1 MHNVNRL
8 WGVIIVLAIGILLLA
23 SLLISHA
30 VNQSEPRPSPE
41 PEPKQQGEDK
51 NTQVVAKIGNRDITM
66 AELQTVLTR
75 HYGAEQLGQMLDRE
89 VIRLEGNE
97 TQITVSSAELNR
109 ELKRMQQ
116 GYESE
121 QQFYDSMQSQL
132 GMSQQEIKEDVS
144 NKLLLEKLATA
155 SIHITDPQVD
165 TYISTHAD
173 EFKQDTEYN
182 IQQII
187 VSTKD
192 QATKVIA
199 ALAKGENFATLA
211 RDRSIDDATNNSGGD
226 LGWVESDDPFVEA
239 PILETAKLLKIGEV
253 SKPVPVSQGF
263 AVVSLKNRREKT
275 NPDQA
280 FIRENVRRELALQ
293 QAPPLK
299 DFVTQLRGKWKAT
312 VTDPT
317 LR

>member
-1 MHNVNRL
+1 MHNVKRL
-8 WGVIIVLAIGILLLA
+8 WGVIVAMAICILVLA

-30 VNQSEPRPSPE
+30 INQSEPRQSPE
-41 PEPKQQGEDK
+41 PEQQGEDK
-51 NTQVVAKIGNRDITM
+51 NTQVVAKIGNREITLQ
-66 AELQTVLTR
+66 ELQAALAH
-75 HYGAEQLGQMLDRE
+75 HYGTEQLGQILDRE

-97 TQITVSSAELNR
+97 TGTTVDNAEINR

-132 GMSQQEIKEDVS
+132 GMSQQEITDDVS

-155 SIHITDPQVD
+155 TIQITDAQVD

-173 EFKQDTEYN
+173 EFKQETEYN
-182 IQQII
+182 VQQII

-192 QATKVIA
+192 QANKVIA
-199 ALAKGENFATLA
+199 ELAKGVSFATLA

-226 LGWVESDDPFVEA
+226 LGWVEGDDPFVAA
-239 PILETAKLLKIGEV
+239 PILDAAKLLKVGEI
-253 SKPVPVSQGF
+253 SKPIQVSQGY
-263 AVVSLKNRREKT
+263 AVVSLKNRRNKAD
-275 NPDQA
+275 PDLK

-299 DFVTQLRGKWKAT
+299 DFVAQLRGKWK
-312 VTDPT
+312 VSIVDPMF
-317 LR
+317 R

>member
-1 MHNVNRL
+1 MRNVKRL
-8 WGVIIVLAIGILLLA
+8 WGVIIAMSICILVLA

-30 VNQSEPRPSPE
+30 INQSEPRQSPE
-41 PEPKQQGEDK
+41 PEQQGENK
-51 NTQVVAKIGNRDITM
+51 NTRVVAKVGNREITM
-66 AELQTVLTR
+66 EELQTALAH
-75 HYGAEQLGQMLDRE
+75 HYGPEQLGQMLDRE

-97 TQITVSSAELNR
+97 SGTKVESAEINR

-132 GMSQQEIKEDVS
+132 GMSEQEIKEDVS

-155 SIHITDPQVD
+155 SIHITDTQVE
-165 TYISTHAD
+165 TYITSHAD
-173 EFKQDTEYN
+173 EFKQETEYN

-187 VSTKD
+187 VSTKE

-199 ALAKGENFATLA
+199 ELAKGESFVILA

-226 LGWVESDDPFVEA
+226 LGWIEGDDPFVEA
-239 PILETAKLLKIGEV
+239 PILESAKLLKVGKV
-253 SKPVPVSQGF
+253 SEPIPVSQGF
-263 AVVSLKNRREKT
+263 AVVLLKDRRDKN
-275 NPDQA
+275 NPDLV

-299 DFVTQLRGKWKAT
+299 DYIALLRSKWK
-312 VTDPT
+312 VSVVDPT

>member
-1 MHNVNRL
+1 MRNVKRL
-8 WGVIIVLAIGILLLA
+8 WGVIIAMAICILVLA

-30 VNQSEPRPSPE
+30 INQSEPRQSPE
-41 PEPKQQGEDK
+41 PEQQGEK
-51 NTQVVAKIGNRDITM
+51 KHTRVIAKIGNREITM
-66 AELQTVLTR
+66 DELESALAR
-75 HYGAEQLGQMLDRE
+75 HYGPEQLSQMLDRE

-97 TQITVSSAELNR
+97 SGIKVESAEINR

-132 GMSQQEIKEDVS
+132 GMSEQEIQEDVS

-155 SIHITDPQVD
+155 SIHISDTQVD
-165 TYISTHAD
+165 TYIKSHAD
-173 EFKQDTEYN
+173 EFEQETEYN

-187 VSTKD
+187 VSTKE

-199 ALAKGENFATLA
+199 ELAKGESFGILA
-211 RDRSIDDATNNSGGD
+211 RDRSIDDATNNTGGD
-226 LGWVESDDPFVEA
+226 LGWIEGDDPFVEA
-239 PILETAKLLKIGEV
+239 PILEAAKLLKVGEV
-253 SKPVPVSQGF
+253 SKPIPVLQGF
-263 AVVSLKNRREKT
+263 AVVLLKSRRDKK
-275 NPDQA
+275 NPDLV

-299 DFVTQLRGKWKAT
+299 EFVAQLRGKWK
-312 VTDPT
+312 VSVLDPT